1 VNLPNYITLSR
12 IISIPLFV
20 WIVLTNHLSCVHGQK
35 ELLASVVFALAA
47 ISDGVDGRLARKRNQ
62 TTTMGILLDPL
73 ADKLLVVSA
82 LIVLVDFNPHIVK
95 PWIVMVVIGRELTVS
110 GLRGIAA
117 AHSFAIQA
125 SDLGKLKMMAQVVT
139 VIAATLDHRWW
150 EADWSYAGVH
160 FVLGI
165 DLIAK
170 MSLWFMIGVSIISA
184 VDYFIGFWSVVDR
197 TSRATPECL
206 VTPRKWQSAIVARP

>member
-1 VNLPNYITLSR
+1 MNLPNAITWSR
-12 IISIPLFV
+12 ILSVPVFV
-20 WIVLTNHLSCVHGQK
+20 WMLLTTHLSSAHGHK
-35 ELLASVVFALAA
+35 ELLACVVFALAA

-82 LIVLVDFNPHIVK
+82 LIVLVQFNPHIAK
-95 PWIVMVVIGRELTVS
+95 PWIVMIVIGRELTVS
-110 GLRGIAA
+110 GLRALAA
-117 AHSFAIQA
+117 AQGLAIQA
-125 SDLGKLKMMAQVVT
+125 SDLGKLKMVAQVVT
-139 VIAATLDHRWW
+139 VIAAVLDHRWW
-150 EADWSYAGVH
+150 QADWSYAGVH

-197 TSRATPECL
+197 SSSATPRM
-206 VTPRKWQSAIVARP
+206 VMQRKARSAIVARS